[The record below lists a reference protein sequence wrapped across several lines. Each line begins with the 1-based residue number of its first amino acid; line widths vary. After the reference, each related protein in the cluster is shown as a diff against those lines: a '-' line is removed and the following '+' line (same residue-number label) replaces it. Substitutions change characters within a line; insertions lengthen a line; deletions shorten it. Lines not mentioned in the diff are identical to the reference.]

1 MMNPAREM
9 QHVAQRSSRSQI
21 ADLSGPQVFLV
32 LWQQTFVF
40 AELVRLR
47 ECDLSARQTNERSE
61 RIWLSAV
68 CRER

>member
-32 LWQQTFVF
+32 LWQQRVVF
-40 AELVRLR
+40 AESVQLR
-47 ECDLSARQTNERSE
+47 QCDRPVTNKEK
-61 RIWLSAV
+61 
-68 CRER
+68 